1 MHGIL
6 IPCPFPHLPTCVS
19 ISYHNQIASPR
30 GTGCRGRTEMSLVS
44 HRSTPPFYTYIR
56 SYALL
61 RATSAFV
68 MLQTFG
74 IPPRGSCSAPLR
86 GGDGLRSSTFLIIW
100 RSENVCKCSCEHG
113 ICSRFPRC
121 FLHIRQE
128 AVVLDISV
136 SAAILI
142 TLMSLEP
149 LPEFQNINS

>member
-1 MHGIL
+1 MKTRSLCLNSSSRWQHNRIL
-6 IPCPFPHLPTCVS
+6 
-19 ISYHNQIASPR
+19 YNQIASPR
-30 GTGCRGRTEMSLVS
+30 GMGCRGRTEMSLVS
-44 HRSTPPFYTYIR
+44 HRSTPFLYIHKKLR
-56 SYALL
+56 IALRHERFRNAPNIRNPAPRQL
-61 RATSAFV
+61 LCAFAC
-68 MLQTFG
+68 L
-74 IPPRGSCSAPLR
+74 IPHV
-86 GGDGLRSSTFLIIW
+86 W